1 MEHVNEFLK
10 YSLEVLAILGIVIE
24 VTPIK
29 FSPIKWIAN
38 KFNEDIKKELKEVKK
53 DIEQL
58 QIKADERDIATLRN
72 RISNFENLVRLDVN
86 KDQLKKHQYVTA
98 FKDIDRW
105 NEYHVKY
112 TSLNGELKLAIQ
124 NIEYSYKI
132 AKFEE

>member
-10 YSLEVLAILGIVIE
+10 YSLEVLAIFGIVIE

-58 QIKADERDIATLRN
+58 QIKADERDIA
-72 RISNFENLVRLDVN
+72 
-86 KDQLKKHQYVTA
+86 
-98 FKDIDRW
+98 RW

-112 TSLNGELKLAIQ
+112 ASLNGELKIAIK
-124 NIEYSYKI
+124 NIEDSYQI
-132 AKFEE
+132 AKFEEE